1 MYPIL
6 LVDNRH
12 MSLSPISYR
21 DRIYIVEDIILKLV
35 EHGELN
41 QTALVS
47 FCGLNLKKHRCIL
60 DELQVNGFINKSESP
75 FGRRIVAIYKPT
87 QKGIEFCRSILEP
100 YEKMFPR
107 RKESVVYD
115 NNSNSNKEEKP
126 TGQLS
131 RLQQEEVDHQQEEQH
146 LRLITT

>member
-1 MYPIL
+1 
-6 LVDNRH
+6 

-126 TGQLS
+126 TGQLVP
-131 RLQQEEVDHQQEEQH
+131 QEEEEDKEQLRDQH
-146 LRLITT
+146 HLQLITTD

>member
-1 MYPIL
+1 MSLLPIL
-6 LVDNRH
+6 
-12 MSLSPISYR
+12 YR

-60 DELQVNGFINKSESP
+60 DELQVNGFINKSESS

-115 NNSNSNKEEKP
+115 NSNDNKEEKP
-126 TGQLS
+126 AVQIS
-131 RLQQEEVDHQQEEQH
+131 SPQQGEVDHQQEEQH
-146 LRLITT
+146 LRPITT

>member
-1 MYPIL
+1 
-6 LVDNRH
+6 

-126 TGQLS
+126 TEQLS